1 MLPLGLPAPGPTIAG
16 LMSPRELA
24 RPIAITPPASLVV
37 ADVRRDLQ
45 STVSIHLEEPALDEV
60 LTLEL

>member
-1 MLPLGLPAPGPTIAG
+1 
-16 LMSPRELA
+16 MSPRELA